1 MKPKH
6 NHPIN
11 SEIAIT
17 YLFAGKK
24 LTFVAALGIT
34 IGMAVYIF
42 MNSMMAGF
50 ERVSAEAVFK
60 AMPHI
65 RVYKDDAV
73 SQSLVKPNTDGSLL
87 VIINPKTVPQN
98 SVIVNPKSVV
108 ELLRQQP
115 DVLIV
120 TPQLM
125 VNSFYNNGRSQISG
139 QVVGI
144 VPEEANE
151 MFQIESVMV
160 EGSFNALKSNANGIL
175 LAVGVADK
183 LNVRTGDNVSIT
195 SSKGVTKVMN
205 VVGLFQTN
213 NSQVDKVKSYIN
225 LAAAQQL
232 VKENATYITDINVN
246 ITNHNKAA
254 DYAERFSMLTGYK
267 AENWEAANESLVAAA
282 RMRFI
287 IVTFVTLTILIVAGF
302 GIYNI
307 LNMTISQ
314 KINDIAILKA
324 MGFKGR
330 DVVRI
335 FVRQAMMIGTV
346 GVVVGVCVALLMI
359 RLLSN
364 VYIGGDIGFFPIRF
378 EPLKFAQG
386 IAFGL
391 IITFLAGYIPARKA
405 ANVDPVS
412 IFRK

>member
-1 MKPKH
+1 
-6 NHPIN
+6 
-11 SEIAIT
+11 
-17 YLFAGKK
+17 
-24 LTFVAALGIT
+24 
-34 IGMAVYIF
+34 
-42 MNSMMAGF
+42 
-50 ERVSAEAVFK
+50 
-60 AMPHI
+60 
-65 RVYKDDAV
+65 
-73 SQSLVKPNTDGSLL
+73 
-87 VIINPKTVPQN
+87 
-98 SVIVNPKSVV
+98 
-108 ELLRQQP
+108 
-115 DVLIV
+115 
-120 TPQLM
+120 
-125 VNSFYNNGRSQISG
+125 
-139 QVVGI
+139 
-144 VPEEANE
+144 

-267 AENWEAANESLVAAA
+267 AENWEAANETLVAAA

-287 IVTFVTLTILIVAGF
+287 IITFVSMTILIVAGF